1 MNPLYIWLA
10 IWVFFIIVEMM
21 TVTLYGLSMALWAF
35 IAGVYTYFTYSG
47 EINIIQILIFVI
59 ISTVCIFI
67 FPKFFHLSKWNAK
80 IWIEMYVGKVFKLKK
95 VWSDWKVTI
104 DWVDYLINDDSIQEN
119 FEVGKKVK
127 VDSCDWTILNV
138 SLIK

>member
-10 IWVFFIIVEMM
+10 IGIFFIIIEMM
-21 TVTLYGLSMALWAF
+21 TVTLYGLSMAIWAF
-35 IAGVYTYFTYSG
+35 IATLYVYFSHAN
-47 EINIIQILIFVI
+47 EINLVQIVIFAI

-67 FPKFFHLSKWNAK
+67 FPKFFHLSKWSAK
-80 IWIEMYVGKVFKLKK
+80 IWIEMYVGKIFTLKK
-95 VWSDWKVTI
+95 VWTDWKVAI
-104 DWVDYLINDDSIQEN
+104 DGVDYLISDDSVTDS

-127 VDSCDWTILNV
+127 VDSCDWISLNV